1 MDALSLNREPA
12 LSSYWLVGV
21 DIGGTTV
28 STVLLDEGLRAH
40 GELTVPT
47 DLSSPD
53 ATMWCVAAAIEQT
66 VALGD
71 ASRHLAAIG
80 LGIPGQQDYERGIVR
95 IAVNLHWY
103 DYPLIPRLTERFGVP
118 CAFENDVRAAALG
131 VYRFDNP
138 NDDQNIAYV
147 SIGTGLAVGV
157 ILDGKLVRGRH
168 GLAGEFGHMIVDPNG
183 PLCNCGTRGCLETL
197 VSATAVVRR
206 AKEAIAQGAGGALA
220 AAGSITARAVYDAA
234 AAGDAVAQRIVDDV
248 GVELARALRSVV
260 LAYDVDGVVLGGG
273 VTRAGERYLRP
284 IVAEWLRQQES
295 SALARA
301 VLRPEILRIADP
313 TRNLGA
319 WGAAALAADLMNHHP
334 QTS

>member
-1 MDALSLNREPA
+1 MTAPVPQPPSSSA
-12 LSSYWLVGV
+12 SYWLVGV
-21 DIGGTTV
+21 DVGGTTV
-28 STVLLDEGLRAH
+28 STVLLDELLRPH
-40 GELTVPT
+40 GELTVAT

-53 ATMWCVAAAIEQT
+53 ATLLSIVAAIQQT
-66 VALGD
+66 LALD
-71 ASRHLAAIG
+71 EEPSRSLAAIG
-80 LGIPGQQDYERGIVR
+80 LGIPGQQDTLRGIVR

-103 DYPLIPRLTERFGVP
+103 DYPLVDRLVARFGVP
-118 CAFENDVRAAALG
+118 CVIDNDVRVATLG

-138 NDDQNIAYV
+138 AGEQDLAYISV
-147 SIGTGLAVGV
+147 GTGLATGV
-157 ILDGKLVRGRH
+157 ILEGRLLRGRH

-183 PLCNCGTRGCLETL
+183 PPCNCGARGCLETL

-206 AKEAIAQGAGGALA
+206 ARELLALGMPSSLRA
-220 AAGSITARAVYDAA
+220 LNPLTARGVYDAA
-234 AAGDAVAQRIVDDV
+234 AAGDLPAQQIVDAV
-248 GVELARALRSVV
+248 GTELARSLRSVV
-260 LAYDVDGVVLGGG
+260 LAYDVDSVVLGGG

-319 WGAAALAADLMNHHP
+319 WGAAALAAEALHP
-334 QTS
+334 TEG